1 MTMRRISF
9 ALSLTLFASR
19 TFANVVKGVD
29 FRDAF
34 GGVLGLIAVVFFM
47 VLCFRG
53 DRNPPA
59 PGYLT
64 NKREERILRGETGGA
79 GPDVE
84 AE

>member
-1 MTMRRISF
+1 MRRL
-9 ALSLTLFASR
+9 ALLLCLSLLSQQASA
-19 TFANVVKGVD
+19 TVVKGVD

-34 GGVLGLIAVVFFM
+34 GGLVGLAAVVFFM
-47 VLCFRG
+47 VLCFKG

-64 NKREERILRGETGGA
+64 NKREERILRGESGGA